1 MFKKSIAAVAA
12 FGISALSFADISIT
26 GAYEGEFS
34 NGGSG
39 AYEYT
44 QDLDLVVRGRQGE
57 STVTVTLED
66 LGKDANDS
74 TVSTNQVWIDTKL
87 AGLDV
92 MAGKKKGQNG
102 NGLLQKASAASQKFS
117 VSTNVGGAGVKA
129 TQASGDGNA
138 KLDASFDLAGVAVKA
153 QNVTNDARFISLGY
167 STNGI
172 DVAYETNEAS
182 VGKTNTAYSVGG
194 KVGPVGVTYV
204 NIDIEDAAGVTQDD
218 GILGDISDAVAGK
231 DLNGVVGTL
240 DVAEVGTVT
249 GKYINKND
257 LTTMVAKLSR
267 DIWEVSA
274 SKTEN
279 ADTTF
284 GAKMTVTF

>member
-1 MFKKSIAAVAA
+1 MFEKTIAAVAA
-12 FGISALSFADISIT
+12 LGVSALSFADISIT
-26 GAYEGEFS
+26 GTYEGEFS

-44 QDLDLVVRGRQGE
+44 QDLDLAVRGRQGD

-66 LGKDANDS
+66 LGKDANN
-74 TVSTNQVWIDTKL
+74 TAVSTNQVWIDTKL

-117 VSTNVGGAGVKA
+117 VSTNIGGAGVKA

-138 KLDASFDLAGVAVKA
+138 KLDASFDLAGVSINA
-153 QNVTNDARFISLGY
+153 QNVTNDARFVSLGY
-167 STNGI
+167 SINGI

-182 VGKTNTAYSVGG
+182 VGKTNTAYSVGS
-194 KVGPVGVTYV
+194 KVGPIGVTYV

-218 GILGDISDAVAGK
+218 GVLGDISDAVAGK

-240 DVAEVGTVT
+240 DVAEIGTIT

-257 LTTMVAKLSR
+257 LTTVVAKVK
-267 DIWEVSA
+267 DGIWEVSA

-284 GAKMTVTF
+284 GGKINVAF